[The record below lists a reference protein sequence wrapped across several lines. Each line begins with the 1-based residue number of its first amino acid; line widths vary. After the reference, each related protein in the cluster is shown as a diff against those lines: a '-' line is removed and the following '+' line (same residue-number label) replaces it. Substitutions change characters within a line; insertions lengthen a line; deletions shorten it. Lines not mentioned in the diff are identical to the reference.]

1 MGVKQPHKTR
11 RNGDKRH
18 EDGLNNNRDMTHSS
32 KHETT
37 IFEIQTRDI
46 YVPTPTRCCKD
57 IGCRCKTKIT
67 AYLLKKKRTPA
78 MKHDPTLPIMF

>member
-46 YVPTPTRCCKD
+46 YVPTPHEMLQRHRVQVQNQNYCIFRESSFNMTR
-57 IGCRCKTKIT
+57 GGG
-67 AYLLKKKRTPA
+67 
-78 MKHDPTLPIMF
+78 